1 MSGVFIVDFEQVNI
15 SWDILKLSE
24 RDLDYF
30 HTCGRALQT
39 GWGLN
44 IGKFKT
50 KKKQKKKQQQK
61 KKTQDFR

>member
-44 IGKFKT
+44 IGKLK
-50 KKKQKKKQQQK
+50 KKKQKKQKK